1 MRGTLASAS
10 AAANF
15 LGRRFISLRPAS
27 RPPYFP
33 GHKIHVMSVLITFR
47 ISSLLPHFS
56 RVLATDVSEAQV
68 EQARRQLSANN
79 VDVRLGSGEQ
89 LQVWSI

>member
-56 RVLATDVSEAQV
+56 RWPVLVTRFLPAPPV
-68 EQARRQLSANN
+68 QL
-79 VDVRLGSGEQ
+79 VRYACACVRGWASPERALP
-89 LQVWSI
+89 